1 MISDFKGGDGG
12 SKMTPKNWTLE
23 GKNREEGWSKIT
35 QKSRKSFMD
44 VPLGFAYL
52 IYKANLRKQLKQTC
66 VADELLLKDKDFFL
80 LVFPYPDENFQK

>member
-1 MISDFKGGDGG
+1 
-12 SKMTPKNWTLE
+12 MTPKNWTLE

-52 IYKANLRKQLKQTC
+52 IYNANLRKQLK
-66 VADELLLKDKDFFL
+66 
-80 LVFPYPDENFQK
+80 LVWQMNCYSKIRIFSY